1 MLNQVVLTGN
11 LGDDASSHY
20 TPEGLAIT
28 HFNIAFKS
36 SAKKKDANWI
46 KVSCFGK
53 LAEVDIGTDEVEVTL
68 LGDTINLAARLE
80 KNCQRDNILVDNR
93 TKGKASKEDADY
105 VNALP
110 LTQVQ
115 IPPSEA
121 KGQQFTIRAWTKND
135 QELEG

>member
-11 LGDDASSHY
+11 LGDDPSSHY

-53 LAEVDIGTDEVEVTL
+53 LAEVASTYLHKGARIAVIGILDQNKWQGDEGCSSMLVMPIPITAIPKWPGTL
-68 LGDTINLAARLE
+68 FGWPAPG
-80 KNCQRDNILVDNR
+80 QRQ
-93 TKGKASKEDADY
+93 DA
-105 VNALP
+105 
-110 LTQVQ
+110 
-115 IPPSEA
+115 
-121 KGQQFTIRAWTKND
+121 
-135 QELEG
+135 